1 MVRLSVIGERAAQRL
16 LDLAGNRGAMPEAR
30 VAAFRALDA
39 IGEPR
44 ALDAA
49 MAALGDD
56 HLTVVA
62 AAISVTRAFLHTP
75 KGLEALDRLSDTAT
89 DRQRATGIRVAAI
102 EALASFKPETVQ
114 PLLRALQHD
123 PDPVV
128 VSAAR
133 GTIDHEPRGHHDAAH
148 ALLDAAERAL
158 PGDPMTL
165 RAHLAVAAGT
175 IPATVLH
182 TIVEKVRI
190 REGAESGAPRAVWTA
205 ARASAHLALAQRGS
219 RLALYD
225 LRETIESARSPVA
238 PEFLSAL
245 STIGDT
251 TCLEPVAAAYAAA
264 TVGAATAE
272 DWWRRGLAD
281 AFRRIAER
289 EAVTRRH
296 AVVKR
301 IEKRWPGLFDA
312 LTTLLGS
319 H

>member
-1 MVRLSVIGERAAQRL
+1 
-16 LDLAGNRGAMPEAR
+16 MPDAR
-30 VAAFRALDA
+30 VSAFRALGA

-44 ALDAA
+44 ALDPAL
-49 MAALGDD
+49 AALEDNA
-56 HLTVVA
+56 LMVVA
-62 AAISVTRAFLHTP
+62 AAISVTRAFLHTS
-75 KGLEALDRLSDTAT
+75 KGLDALDRLSDTAT

-133 GTIDHEPRGHHDAAH
+133 GTIDHEPRGGHDAAH
-148 ALLDAAERAL
+148 ALLDAAEHQL
-158 PGDPMTL
+158 PDDPMAL
-165 RAHLAVAAGT
+165 RAQLAVAAGT
-175 IPATVLH
+175 IPAPALH
-182 TIVEKVRI
+182 KIVEKVRI
-190 REGAESGAPRAVWTA
+190 REGAESGELRAAWTA
-205 ARASAHLALAQRGS
+205 ARAAAHLALAQRGS

-225 LRETIESARSPVA
+225 LRETLESAKGPIA
-238 PEFLSAL
+238 PEFASAIG
-245 STIGDT
+245 TIGDT
-251 TCLEPVAAAYAAA
+251 TCLEPLAAAYAAA
-264 TVGAATAE
+264 MASAATSE

-301 IEKRWPGLFDA
+301 IEKRWPGLFNA
-312 LTTLLGS
+312 LTTLLG
-319 H
+319 